1 MSSTNKLVIVI
12 AIILIIVCLIAGKN
26 KNQEVDIINQEN
38 GQQVKEVTYN
48 TVTNETTGEE
58 EYVVYDKDTGRE
70 ITRVQDE
77 HQLKIYEIN
86 PNYEELPVESQEYQ
100 MDEEIITE

>member
-1 MSSTNKLVIVI
+1 MSSTNKLVIVV
-12 AIILIIVCLIAGKN
+12 AIILIVVCLIVGSN
-26 KNQEVDIINQEN
+26 KNQEVDIINQES
-38 GQQVKEVTYN
+38 GQTVKEVTYN

-77 HQLKIYEIN
+77 HQLKIYEID
-86 PNYEELPVESQEYQ
+86 PNYEELPVEPQEGQ
-100 MDEEIITE
+100 MQESIAE

>member
-1 MSSTNKLVIVI
+1 MSSTNKLVIVV
-12 AIILIIVCLIAGKN
+12 AIILIVVCLIVGSN
-26 KNQEVDIINQEN
+26 KNQEVDIINQES
-38 GQQVKEVTYN
+38 GQTVKEVTYN

-77 HQLKIYEIN
+77 HQLKIYEID
-86 PNYEELPVESQEYQ
+86 PNYEELPVEPQEEQ
-100 MDEEIITE
+100 MQESIV

>member
-1 MSSTNKLVIVI
+1 MSSTNKLVIVV
-12 AIILIIVCLIAGKN
+12 AIILIIVCLIAGNN
-26 KNQEVDIINQEN
+26 KNQETDIINQGS
-38 GQQVKEVTYN
+38 GQQVKEVVYN

-77 HQLKIYEIN
+77 HQLKIYEID
-86 PNYEELPVESQEYQ
+86 PNYEELPVETQEGQ
-100 MDEEIITE
+100 MQESIVE

>member
-1 MSSTNKLVIVI
+1 MSNTNKLVILI
-12 AIILIIVCLIAGKN
+12 AIILIIVCLIAGNN
-26 KNQEVDIINQEN
+26 KNQEADIINQES

-77 HQLKIYEIN
+77 HQLKIYEID
-86 PNYEELPVESQEYQ
+86 PNYEELPVETQEGQ
-100 MDEEIITE
+100 MQESIVE